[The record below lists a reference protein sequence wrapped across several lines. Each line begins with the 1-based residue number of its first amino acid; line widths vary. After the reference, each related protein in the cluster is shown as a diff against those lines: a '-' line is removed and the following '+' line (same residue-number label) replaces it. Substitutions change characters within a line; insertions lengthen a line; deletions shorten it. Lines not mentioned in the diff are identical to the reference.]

1 MQNLLIVLTLLITA
15 ALQLTAQRSFTVAP
29 NDVTNTRL
37 YVLDNGLRVY
47 VSPLRDQPRIH
58 ALLHVRVGSKNDPA
72 DATGLS
78 HYLEHML
85 FKGTD
90 SLGTLDYPQ
99 EQALVNAIEGLF
111 EVYRTTADSASRAAL
126 YRSIDSLSA
135 LAARFAVPNE
145 YDRLM
150 AAIGVTGSNAFTTED
165 ATVYIG
171 DVPSNRLLPFLEVET
186 ERFRK
191 PVLRLFH
198 TELEA
203 VYEEKNISLD
213 SDSDLAYDTLMRAVF
228 PKHPYGTQSTLGTID
243 HLKNPSMVAIR
254 RHFDTYYVPNN
265 MALILVGDVDY
276 DSAVAMVEATL
287 GRLPQGT
294 PPPHAAPSALV
305 ELNNR
310 PVIEK
315 TVVGPEAESV
325 TIAFQ
330 LPPARFRDIPA
341 LIMTDALLANSV
353 TGLIDINL
361 KQTQRVLDASAYINL
376 MTDHSV
382 HVLEGKPA
390 PGQTLEEVRDLLL
403 EQIDLLRNGPIDT
416 DNMQAIVRNR
426 RKQELQSNTSRYGRA
441 YSILQPHLIGVPWPR
456 YVNLTNELATLN
468 EAQIRDVVDRY
479 YDSNYVVVF
488 KRTGPRV
495 VDQSITKPVITP
507 LELAAD
513 TSSVFARRILSVPAQ
528 PIAPVFS
535 DWSND
540 FEKGALNTGAN
551 YVLARKPGDSLVRIG
566 FSIPLG
572 YRHERALR
580 HAFAYAQYVGT
591 EQRTAADLARARYGV
606 ALDVQASAGANETWI
621 ELSCLRSTL
630 DEALTIVAEQFGQC
644 VVDTAAW
651 SRYVDNVVQE
661 RSDARN
667 NPDQLFGALRLYS
680 RYGAD
685 SPSLTDVSSDE
696 LRALDP
702 NALIRSVRSIFS
714 TKHTV
719 YAFGDVSAD
728 DLRRSTAALYTGVA
742 FRAAPKQRP
751 LQPRM
756 VKEQEV
762 LVLNHDMVQAQ
773 VGMTGVV
780 ADNMTQTDEAHVA
793 LVNAYLDGGMGSIIF
808 QRLREAKALAYSA
821 SGSISGLSD
830 SAGVR
835 HVGAFIGTQ
844 ADKLIEAIDGMRDI
858 FSVFPSVPST
868 FESSKANVVSEF
880 ETERVV
886 GWDALMTYK
895 WMRKLGYSENTAPAR
910 YRAAKSTTFNDMRNA
925 YNRFVRG
932 RLRTVYVIGNA
943 SKLDT
948 SALRKYGAVRMITA
962 DDVLPK

>member
-1 MQNLLIVLTLLITA
+1 MQNLFLLLALLTSA

-29 NDVTNTRL
+29 NDGTNTRL
-37 YVLDNGLRVY
+37 FVLDNGLRVY
-47 VSPLRDQPRIH
+47 ISPLRDQPRVH
-58 ALLHVRVGSKNDPA
+58 TLLHVRVGSKNDPA

-90 SLGTLDYPQ
+90 SLGTIDYRQ
-99 EQALVNAIEGLF
+99 ERVLVDTIEQLF
-111 EVYRTTADSASRAAL
+111 EIYRETTDSTQRAAL
-126 YRSIDSLSA
+126 YHSIDSLST
-135 LAARFAVPNE
+135 LAAQFAVPNE
-145 YDRLM
+145 YDRVM
-150 AAIGVTGSNAFTTED
+150 AALGVTGSNAFTTED

-171 DVPSNRLLPFLEVET
+171 DVPSNRLPMFLEVEA
-186 ERFRK
+186 ERFRN

-203 VYEEKNISLD
+203 VYEEKNMSLD
-213 SDSDLAYDTLMRAVF
+213 SDSDLAYDTLMRSVF
-228 PKHPYGTQSTLGTID
+228 PKHPYGTQSTLGTIE

-254 RHFDTYYVPNN
+254 RHFDTYYIPNN

-276 DSAVAMVEATL
+276 DSALAMVEATL
-287 GRLPQGT
+287 GRLRAGE

-310 PVIEK
+310 PIIEK
-315 TVVGPEAESV
+315 SVVGPEAESV

-341 LIMTDALLANSV
+341 LIMADALLSNSV

-382 HVLEGKPA
+382 HILEGKPS

-403 EQIDLLRNGPIDT
+403 EQIEILRTGPINVD
-416 DNMQAIVRNR
+416 DMQAIVRNR
-426 RKQELQSNTSRYGRA
+426 RKQELQAKTSRHGRA

-456 YVNLTNELATLN
+456 YVNLTNELSTIN

-488 KRTGPRV
+488 KRSGARGI
-495 VDQSITKPVITP
+495 DQSITKPAITP
-507 LELAAD
+507 LELGAD
-513 TSSVFARRILSVPAQ
+513 TSSVFAQRILSIPAT
-528 PIAPVFS
+528 PVAPVFS
-535 DWSND
+535 DWSKD
-540 FEKGALNTGAN
+540 FEQGALNRGAN
-551 YVLARKPGDSLVRIG
+551 YVLARKPGDSLVRLG
-566 FSIPLG
+566 FSIPVG

-580 HAFAYAQYVGT
+580 HAFAYAQFVGT
-591 EQRTAADLARARYGV
+591 EQRSAAELARARYGV
-606 ALDVQASAGANETWI
+606 ALDVQTSVSANETWI

-651 SRYVDNVVQE
+651 SRYVENVVQE

-667 NPDQLFGALRLYS
+667 NPDQLFAALRAYA
-680 RYGAD
+680 RFGDD
-685 SPSLTDVSSDE
+685 SPARTDLTSDE

-702 NALIRSVRSIFS
+702 NSLVAYVRSIFS

-719 YAFGDVSAD
+719 YAYGDVRVED
-728 DLRRSTAALYTGVA
+728 ILRSTARLYTGVA
-742 FRAAPKQRP
+742 FRSAPLRRP
-751 LQPRM
+751 LRPRM
-756 VKEQEV
+756 IKEQEV

-780 ADNMTQTDEAHVA
+780 ADRMTLADEGQVA
-793 LVNAYLDGGMGSIIF
+793 LVNAYLNGGMGSIIF

-821 SGSISGLSD
+821 SGNISGQMD
-830 SAGVR
+830 SAAVR
-835 HVGAFIGTQ
+835 FVGAFIGTQ
-844 ADKLIEAIDGMRDI
+844 ADKLIDAIDGMREI
-858 FSVFPSVPST
+858 FSVFPAVPSA
-868 FESSKANVVSEF
+868 FESGKANVVSEY
-880 ETERVV
+880 ETERIV
-886 GWDALMTYK
+886 GWDALITYK
-895 WMRKLGYSENTAPAR
+895 WLRLLGHGENTAPTL
-910 YRAAKSTTFNDMRNA
+910 YSAAKATTFDTMRKA
-925 YNRFVRG
+925 YERYVRG
-932 RLRTVYVIGNA
+932 RLRSMFIVGSID
-943 SKLDT
+943 KLDMA
-948 SALRKYGAVRMITA
+948 ALRKYGAVRTITA
-962 DDVLPK
+962 DDVLPR